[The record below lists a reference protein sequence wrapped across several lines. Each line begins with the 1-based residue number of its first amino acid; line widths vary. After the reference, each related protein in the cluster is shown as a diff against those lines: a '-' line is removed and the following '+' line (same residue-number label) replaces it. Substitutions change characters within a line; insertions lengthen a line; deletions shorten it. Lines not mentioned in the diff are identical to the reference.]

1 MPTQQEQMEY
11 EEQNEHEQ
19 DYGDQQYV
27 DYGPE
32 AADYGDEGG
41 EVSGALKATRVNK
54 KKAADDARLL
64 ANRIALLKMEERKAW
79 KKIAETKRKAD
90 RVWNARQ
97 RNEEDRARKDAQRL
111 ARERDDAVRA
121 QQNAEARAGATRAI
135 REQAELTQ
143 LKHATEAQ
151 RLKEESD
158 RNAMVIKRQRDQEAA
173 KNHSI
178 KEMIRR
184 QKMDAEERKALVSSI
199 LMNHY
204 FNLTIV
210 FVF

>member
-1 MPTQQEQMEY
+1 MPAQQEQMDY
-11 EEQNEHEQ
+11 QDQNEGEY
-19 DYGDQQYV
+19 DPQYA

-32 AADYGDEGG
+32 GDYAEDGG

-90 RVWNARQ
+90 QVWNARQ
-97 RNEEDRARKDAQRL
+97 RNEEDRARKESQRQ
-111 ARERDDAVRA
+111 AKERDDAMRA

-135 REQAELTQ
+135 RQQAELTH

-173 KNHSI
+173 KN
-178 KEMIRR
+178 
-184 QKMDAEERKALVSSI
+184 
-199 LMNHY
+199 
-204 FNLTIV
+204 
-210 FVF
+210 

>member
-1 MPTQQEQMEY
+1 
-11 EEQNEHEQ
+11 
-19 DYGDQQYV
+19 
-27 DYGPE
+27 
-32 AADYGDEGG
+32 
-41 EVSGALKATRVNK
+41 
-54 KKAADDARLL
+54 
-64 ANRIALLKMEERKAW
+64 MEERKAW

-90 RVWNARQ
+90 QVWNARQ

-210 FVF
+210 FVFK